1 MSPTFSKLFIQERE
15 DLELKKYLRS
25 ESQKERKKEG
35 KRRERERKGRVRQN
49 REKKTN
55 GRELPETKT

>member
-1 MSPTFSKLFIQERE
+1 MSPTFSKLFIQERG

-35 KRRERERKGRVRQN
+35 KRREREREGKQSQAKQ
-49 REKKTN
+49 REKDN
-55 GRELPETKT
+55 WMRVARN